1 MIQQNNSVNNP
12 IYFNFSQ
19 VEFGFLLC
27 ADLILDVDYFFS
39 LEKEKLK
46 NLKKTS
52 LLTWLKKSCDG
63 KKIRQ

>member
-1 MIQQNNSVNNP
+1 MIQHNNSVANP

-27 ADLILDVDYFFS
+27 ADLILDVFIKMDFFF

-46 NLKKTS
+46 KLKK
-52 LLTWLKKSCDG
+52 
-63 KKIRQ
+63 RVE